1 MFWSTAWAKYPF
13 FGLQI
18 MDYSV
23 VKTLLDTKI
32 NDVEN
37 KILDHAEYVAK
48 WECNKLTAVNLV
60 SKTDLDNK
68 LISFNR
74 KITSHKTKYL
84 KVLKEV
90 SNLTTKFFWG
100 RN

>member
-48 WECNKLTAVNLV
+48 WECNKLTA
-60 SKTDLDNK
+60 
-68 LISFNR
+68 
-74 KITSHKTKYL
+74 
-84 KVLKEV
+84 
-90 SNLTTKFFWG
+90 
-100 RN
+100 